1 MPTSSEPA
9 GREAL
14 ADGAASSAELRARL
28 GDLTIHD
35 AHRLQRRVDRA
46 CREGGDAL
54 AKIASEIARAEQR
67 VARREAAVP
76 AVSYPPQLPVSARRD
91 DLKAAIGDHQVVVV
105 AGETGS
111 GKTTQLPKICLELGR
126 GVRGSI
132 GHTQP
137 RRLAARTVAERI
149 ADELG
154 VKLGEAVGYAVRFD
168 DRTREDTLVRLV
180 TDGLLLA
187 EIQHDRM
194 LRRYD
199 TIIVDE
205 AHERSLNID
214 FLLGYLAGLL
224 PQRPDLKLV
233 ITSATIDPERFSRHF
248 GGAPIVEVSG
258 RTYPVEVRHRSVTDE
273 TDPVDAIGD
282 AVEELLRDGPGDV
295 LVFLSGEREI
305 RDAAEALTGRLP
317 AAVEILPLYARLSP
331 GEQLRVFKDHQA
343 RRVVLATNVAETS
356 LTVPGIGSVV
366 DPGTARISRYSTRL
380 KVQRLPI
387 EPISQ
392 ASADQRKGRCG
403 RTSDGI
409 CIRLYDEEDF
419 AARPAYTDPEILR
432 TNLASVILQ
441 MAALGLGEIEDFGFL
456 DPPDRRQIRDGV
468 NLLHEL
474 GALEPAAAKD
484 ARERLTSLGRRLAQL
499 PVDPRLGRMVLEA
512 DRLGCADEVIVIAA
526 ALSIQ
531 DPRVRPTDERAA
543 ADEQHARF
551 ADERSDFLAYLNLW
565 RHVRER
571 QRELSGN
578 AFRKLCHA
586 EYLHYLR
593 VREWQDLVG
602 QLRQAARSVGVTIN
616 QQPADQQ
623 HVHVALL
630 AGLLSH
636 VGLRDA
642 GRREYVGARDA
653 RFQIQP
659 GSALAKRQPSWVMVA
674 ELVETAR
681 LWGRVAAQVQ
691 PSWIEPLAEH
701 LLKRTYSEPRWDRKR
716 GCVVATER
724 ATLYGLPVVGGRR
737 VGYAP
742 IDPVLSRELFIRHA
756 LVAGDWTTRH
766 RFVADNRRL
775 LDELEE
781 LEHRVRRRDLV
792 PGDDAIYA
800 FYDARV
806 PAGVVSAAHFDR
818 WWKQE
823 RRRDPELL
831 TFTRELLLGPAAAAA
846 LDPAALPDAW
856 RQGDLTLPLS
866 YRFEPGTEE
875 DGVTV
880 HVALKMLP
888 GLRSEGFDW
897 LVPGLRTE
905 LVTALIRSLPK
916 DLRRPLVPIP
926 DVAAEVVAQLQPRR
940 GTLRDAVA
948 RELERLRGV
957 RVPADAWDPQRLPAH
972 LRMTFRVEDDDGT
985 LVAAGEDLD
994 ALRAQV
1000 RPRLRAQLAE
1010 ATASLER
1017 SGLRAWTI
1025 GNLPRTVALPGTG
1038 SAVRAY
1044 PALVDEG
1051 DTVGVRALETPAA
1064 QHAAMRAGTRRLLA
1078 LTVPNPLRG
1087 VQRGLGTAAALTLA
1101 GAPHEGLLDDLL
1113 AAALDALVVEA
1124 GGPAWDEAAFAALRE
1139 HVAGRLPATAAQVA
1153 AQVVEV
1159 LDAARELR
1167 LRLDA
1172 LSADPALQP
1181 ARLDV
1186 AAQLGGLVYP
1196 GFVAAAGAERLPDVA
1211 RYLRAAAQRV
1221 HRLPDAVAG
1230 DRDRMNAIAELE
1242 AQWRAAGSP
1251 RAVWWMLQELR
1262 VSQFAPGLGVRGQ
1275 VSAKRIR
1282 RALAEGGT

>member
-1 MPTSSEPA
+1 
-9 GREAL
+9 
-14 ADGAASSAELRARL
+14 
-28 GDLTIHD
+28 
-35 AHRLQRRVDRA
+35 
-46 CREGGDAL
+46 
-54 AKIASEIARAEQR
+54 
-67 VARREAAVP
+67 
-76 AVSYPPQLPVSARRD
+76 
-91 DLKAAIGDHQVVVV
+91 
-105 AGETGS
+105 
-111 GKTTQLPKICLELGR
+111 
-126 GVRGSI
+126 
-132 GHTQP
+132 
-137 RRLAARTVAERI
+137 
-149 ADELG
+149 
-154 VKLGEAVGYAVRFD
+154 
-168 DRTREDTLVRLV
+168 
-180 TDGLLLA
+180 
-187 EIQHDRM
+187 
-194 LRRYD
+194 
-199 TIIVDE
+199 
-205 AHERSLNID
+205 ID
-214 FLLGYLAGLL
+214 FLLGYLKGLL

-248 GGAPIVEVSG
+248 DGAPIVEVSG
-258 RTYPVEVRHRSVTDE
+258 RTYPVEVRHRPVGDE

-305 RDAAEALTGRLP
+305 RDAAEALTGRLA

-331 GEQLRVFKDHQA
+331 GEQMRVFKAHDT

-392 ASADQRKGRCG
+392 ASAEQRKGRCG

-419 AARPAYTDPEILR
+419 AARSAYTDPEILR

-474 GALEPAAAKD
+474 GALEPAAQD
-484 ARERLTSLGRRLAQL
+484 ARKRLTPLGRRLAQL

-531 DPRVRPTDERAA
+531 DPRLRPADERAA
-543 ADEQHARF
+543 ADERHARF

-578 AFRKLCHA
+578 AFRRLCHA

-616 QQPADQQ
+616 QQPADPQQ
-623 HVHVALL
+623 VHVALL

-642 GRREYVGARDA
+642 GRREYVGARGA

-659 GSALAKRQPSWVMVA
+659 GSALVKRQPAWVMVA
-674 ELVETAR
+674 ELVETTR

-691 PSWIEPLAEH
+691 PGWIEPLAGH
-701 LLKRTYSEPRWDRKR
+701 LLKRMYSEPRWDRKR
-716 GCVVATER
+716 GCVVAIER

-737 VGYAP
+737 VGYAS

-756 LVAGDWTTRH
+756 LVEGDWSTRH
-766 RFVADNRRL
+766 RFVEANRRL
-775 LDELEE
+775 LDELAE

-800 FYDARV
+800 FYDARI

-823 RRRDPELL
+823 RRREPELL
-831 TFTRELLLGPAAAAA
+831 TLTRDALLGPDAADA

-856 RQGDLTLPLS
+856 RQGDLTLALS
-866 YRFEPGTEE
+866 YRFEPGSED

-880 HVALKMLP
+880 HVPLKALP
-888 GLRSEGFDW
+888 RLRSEGFDW
-897 LVPGLRTE
+897 LVPGLRTA

-926 DVAAEVVAQLQPRR
+926 DVAAEVVAALRPRR
-940 GTLRDAVA
+940 GALRDAVA

-957 RVPADAWDPQRLPAH
+957 RVPPEAWDPQRLPAH
-972 LRMTFRVEDDDGT
+972 LRVTFRVEDDDGT

-994 ALRAQV
+994 ALRARV
-1000 RPRLRAQLAE
+1000 RPRLRAQLAAAA
-1010 ATASLER
+1010 ATLER

-1025 GNLPRTVALPGTG
+1025 GELPRTVALPGTG
-1038 SAVRAY
+1038 AAVRAF

-1051 DTVGVRALETPAA
+1051 ETVGVRALETPAA
-1064 QHAAMRAGTRRLLA
+1064 QEIAMRTGTRRLLA
-1078 LTVPNPLRG
+1078 LTVPDPLRG

-1101 GAPHEGLLDDLL
+1101 GAPQEGLLDDIL
-1113 AAALDALVVEA
+1113 AAALDALVAEA
-1124 GGPAWDEAAFAALRE
+1124 GGPAWDEPAFAALRE
-1139 HVAGRLPATAAQVA
+1139 HVMARLPARTAAIA
-1153 AQVVEV
+1153 AQVVEI
-1159 LDAARELR
+1159 LDAARDVR

-1172 LSADPALQP
+1172 LSPDPALQP

-1196 GFVAAAGAERLPDVA
+1196 GFVAATGADRLPDVT
-1211 RYLRAAAQRV
+1211 RYLRAAAQRLE
-1221 HRLPDAVAG
+1221 RLPDAVAG
-1230 DRDRMNAIAELE
+1230 DRDRMNAVKELE
-1242 AQWRAAGSP
+1242 SQWRAAGAP
-1251 RAVWWMLQELR
+1251 RTVGWMLQELR
-1262 VSQFAPGLGVRGQ
+1262 VSQFAQGLGVRGQ
-1275 VSAKRIR
+1275 VSAKRVR
-1282 RALAEGGT
+1282 RALAESGADRPQPG